1 MDNLM
6 LNNKIYLEGKVVS
19 GMEFSHEM
27 YGEGFYTFLLEVT
40 RLSDSVDLLNI
51 TVSERLISNMDLSIG
66 KEIVVLGQ
74 LRSYNKF
81 VDGANKLILT
91 VFARNIEPCIEK
103 SKNPNEIFL
112 DGYICKEPVYRK
124 TPFGREIADVLLAV
138 NRAYNKSDYIP
149 TIAWGRNSRF
159 CQTLEVGDNI
169 RVWGRLQ
176 SREYQKK
183 ISENEVVKKVAYEVS
198 ISKME
203 KVSDEEAKNKDNKE
217 KKPKRE
223 PTENDI
229 FCHDFEQRLVE
240 FLGTKVKVV
249 PKIDEQGRQGGTIHI
264 EYYSAED
271 LERIYEVLQQGRHEE
286 KTLNGE
292 PKRLNV

>member
-6 LNNKIYLEGKVVS
+6 LNNKIYLEGKVS
-19 GMEFSHEM
+19 SELEFSHEM
-27 YGEGFYTFLLEVT
+27 YGEGFYTFNLDVM
-40 RLSDSVDLLNI
+40 RLSDSVDTLNI
-51 TVSERLISNMDLSIG
+51 TVSERLLSNMKLEVGS
-66 KEIVVLGQ
+66 EVIVEGQ

-81 VDGANKLILT
+81 IDGSNKLILT
-91 VFARNIEPCIEK
+91 VFARNIEPCVER

-112 DGYICKEPVYRK
+112 DGYICKEPIYRT

-159 CQTLEVGDNI
+159 CQTLNVGDNI
-169 RVWGRLQ
+169 KVWGRLQ

-203 KVSDEEAKNKDNKE
+203 KSQKEE
-217 KKPKRE
+217 
-223 PTENDI
+223 
-229 FCHDFEQRLVE
+229 
-240 FLGTKVKVV
+240 G
-249 PKIDEQGRQGGTIHI
+249 
-264 EYYSAED
+264 
-271 LERIYEVLQQGRHEE
+271 
-286 KTLNGE
+286 NGE
-292 PKRLNV
+292 EGAV